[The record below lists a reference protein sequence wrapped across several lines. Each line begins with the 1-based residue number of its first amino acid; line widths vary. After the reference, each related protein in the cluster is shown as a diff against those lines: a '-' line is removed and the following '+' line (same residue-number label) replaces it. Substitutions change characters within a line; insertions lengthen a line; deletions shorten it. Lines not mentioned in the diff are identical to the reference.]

1 MHCTPVRRGLDR
13 SRALAP
19 RSPARLARSNDPH
32 PVQCNGIGT
41 FPGRSR
47 GGGCRGG
54 VPLLALYAIAVSR
67 TTTPQEGVKTLSLC
81 ARPPPRNASARK
93 REGVEGVA
101 STSTPCTSVADVDE
115 LSRRVVGDLKLG
127 GRSIIE
133 PNLRSDRD
141 RDTFHSLF
149 PGNIQVKSSLFGR
162 KKRSA
167 IPSDYTYMRISICRQ
182 DISRSTILA
191 SARFN
196 QMM

>member
-41 FPGRSR
+41 FPGKSR
-47 GGGCRGG
+47 GWLSRRSASR
-54 VPLLALYAIAVSR
+54 LAIYDRRLSSS
-67 TTTPQEGVKTLSLC
+67 TEEGVKTLSLC
-81 ARPPPRNASARK
+81 GPTANRARERGRGGWEKRYLEGGFHFHPVRPPLMLMNSRA
-93 REGVEGVA
+93 GVA
-101 STSTPCTSVADVDE
+101 
-115 LSRRVVGDLKLG
+115 GDLKLG

-149 PGNIQVKSSLFGR
+149 PGNIPVKSSL
-162 KKRSA
+162 SA
-167 IPSDYTYMRISICRQ
+167 G
-182 DISRSTILA
+182 
-191 SARFN
+191 
-196 QMM
+196 